1 MKVNAD
7 DAQVD
12 MRAVVSRSPE
22 AILTF
27 SKDGIVQS
35 VTPMAESLL
44 GLPAADVVGSR
55 VSEFLPLASVEETL
69 ALLRDSTAAGVA
81 ASLRVRHPA
90 APADTREL
98 MLTFFPLDTTD
109 PPGTFGAIVRDTTAQ
124 REGEQAQSLL
134 KFFAS
139 NVPVGVLQLDGAGAC
154 VESNDRWAE
163 LCGRDRASSL
173 RGGWLAAVHADDL
186 DRISAACAKT
196 VKDGLE
202 CRVEFRLAKPSGH
215 EPWVVA
221 HAVRMVNGDGTE
233 PRTLVFVVD
242 VTELRAAREFAV
254 RSESLQ
260 ELALTSDLLEP
271 REGLLK
277 LLQNIVERVRELTSA
292 RFAAISIFDDRGKL
306 ERFIYTGMPED
317 VARRL
322 GNPPEGRGLLGRL
335 ARDAA
340 PLRLTHLRAHP
351 DYTGWPDGHP
361 EMEAFLGVP
370 IRAGGTTIGSLYMT
384 RMEGDEPFSETDQF
398 AATLLAMQVALSVSA
413 AVAQER
419 RGRLSLL
426 EERVRIAHDL
436 HDGTIQSLYA
446 LGLEFDGARHEPG
459 LSAGLDALFEK
470 GVGRINRIISD
481 IREYIRMLEAP
492 APAGVPDLARDIPHA
507 IQQLVPPGVDTV
519 VNITAPALQELRA
532 RDVEDLLF
540 IVREALSNA
549 VRHGQPTK
557 IAVDLR
563 QTHAETTLTVQDN
576 GSGFDPANVR
586 RGLGTTTMMTRASRL
601 GAALTVI
608 GLPGMGT
615 TVRVALPRFADE
627 ADELEDE
634 S

>member
-1 MKVNAD
+1 MDGD
-7 DAQVD
+7 DPRVD
-12 MRAVVSRSPE
+12 MQAAVNRSPE

-27 SKDGIVQS
+27 SNEGVVQS

-44 GLPAADVVGSR
+44 RLPAAHLVGSR

-69 ALLRDSTAAGVA
+69 ALLRDSTASGVA
-81 ASLRVRHPA
+81 ASLSVRYPTG
-90 APADTREL
+90 PADVREL
-98 MLTFFPLDTTD
+98 MLTFFPLDTAD
-109 PPGTFGAIVRDTTAQ
+109 PPGTFGAIVRDATAQ
-124 REGEQAQSLL
+124 REGERAQSLL

-139 NVPVGVLQLDGAGAC
+139 SVPVGVLQLDASGAC
-154 VESNDRWAE
+154 IESNGRWSE
-163 LCGRDRASSL
+163 LCGLGNAASL
-173 RGGWLAAVHADDL
+173 QGGWLTAVHPDDL
-186 DRISAACAKT
+186 DRISAACTST
-196 VKDGLE
+196 VNNGLE
-202 CRVEFRLAKPSGH
+202 CRVEFRIAHPDGH
-215 EPWVVA
+215 VPWVVA
-221 HAVRMVNGDGTE
+221 HAVRTADGDGTE
-233 PRTLVFVVD
+233 PRTLMFVVD
-242 VTELRAAREFAV
+242 VTELRAAREVAV
-254 RSESLQ
+254 RSESLK

-277 LLQNIVERVRELTSA
+277 LLQNIAERARVLTSA
-292 RFAAISIFDDRGKL
+292 RFAAISIFDDQGKL
-306 ERFIYTGMPED
+306 ERFVYTGMAED

-340 PLRLTHLRAHP
+340 PLRLTNLRTHP
-351 DYTGWPDGHP
+351 AYTGWPEGHP
-361 EMEAFLGVP
+361 EMEAFVGVP
-370 IRAGGTTIGSLYMT
+370 IRAGGVTIGSLYMT
-384 RMEGDEPFSETDQF
+384 RMVGDEPFSETDQF
-398 AATLLAMQVALSVSA
+398 GATLLALQVALSVSA

-446 LGLEFDGARHEPG
+446 LGLEFDGARHRPG
-459 LSAGLDALFEK
+459 LSAELDTLFEK
-470 GVGRINRIISD
+470 GVSRINRIISD

-492 APAGVPDLARDIPHA
+492 APAGIPDLSRDIPHA

-532 RDVEDLLF
+532 REVEDLLF

-549 VRHGQPTK
+549 ARHGQPTK

-563 QTHAETTLTVQDN
+563 QTHAETTLIVQDN
-576 GSGFDPANVR
+576 GTGFDAATVR

-615 TVRVALPRFADE
+615 TVRVALPRFAVE